1 MKTTCKNG
9 HDLSKPESWY
19 LRTHKHCNNG
29 MQRIC
34 IACERDTKIR
44 RVSGM
49 LRARERA
56 RSTHCR
62 RGHEMTPENTYVFPN
77 GQRTCRTCKTAATR
91 QSAARGPGR
100 RKPTGIYEA
109 VGHGE
114 VTIDPAEAL
123 RTIRILD
130 LQEQI
135 ERETVSWLR
144 EDLRRQMAVLV
155 AEENAAR
162 LDRPRRAL

>member
-19 LRTHKHCNNG
+19 LRAHKMGLNG
-29 MQRIC
+29 LQRIC
-34 IACERDTKIR
+34 IACEE
-44 RVSGM
+44 
-49 LRARERA
+49 RARERA

-91 QSAARGPGR
+91 QSVARGPGR
-100 RKPTGIYEA
+100 RKPPGIYEA

-144 EDLRRQMAVLV
+144 EDLRRQMSVLV